1 MKQFLIEWC
10 INLSI
15 VILVLIYV
23 GLIYVGNFFLGCYL
37 LEDVL
42 DDNTLKGA
50 IYLSLWV
57 IFYAV
62 TTVTCYTVF
71 FRKK

>member
-1 MKQFLIEWC
+1 MKQFLIKWC

-15 VILVLIYV
+15 VILVV
-23 GLIYVGNFFLGCYL
+23 IYVGNFFLGCYL
-37 LEDVL
+37 LEVL

>member
-15 VILVLIYV
+15 VILV
-23 GLIYVGNFFLGCYL
+23 LIYVGNFFLGCYL

>member
-15 VILVLIYV
+15 VILVLIY
-23 GLIYVGNFFLGCYL
+23 IGNFFLGCYL
-37 LEDVL
+37 LDVL

>member
-15 VILVLIYV
+15 VILVV
-23 GLIYVGNFFLGCYL
+23 IYVGNFFLGCYL
-37 LEDVL
+37 LEVL

-57 IFYAV
+57 IFYVV

>member
-1 MKQFLIEWC
+1 MVYKPEYC
-10 INLSI
+10 YTS
-15 VILVLIYV
+15 VILVV
-23 GLIYVGNFFLGCYL
+23 IYVGNFFLGCYL
-37 LEDVL
+37 LVEVL

>member
-15 VILVLIYV
+15 VILVVIH
-23 GLIYVGNFFLGCYL
+23 VGNFFLGCYL
-37 LEDVL
+37 LLDVL

>member
-1 MKQFLIEWC
+1 MKQFLIKWR

-15 VILVLIYV
+15 VILVI
-23 GLIYVGNFFLGCYL
+23 IYVGNLFLGCYL
-37 LEDVL
+37 LDVL

-57 IFYAV
+57 LFYAV

>member
-1 MKQFLIEWC
+1 MKQFLIKWC
-10 INLSI
+10 INLII
-15 VILVLIYV
+15 VILV
-23 GLIYVGNFFLGCYL
+23 LIYVGNFFLGCYL
-37 LEDVL
+37 LDVL

>member
-1 MKQFLIEWC
+1 MKQFLIKWR

-23 GLIYVGNFFLGCYL
+23 GNFFLGCYL
-37 LEDVL
+37 LDVL

>member
-15 VILVLIYV
+15 VILVI
-23 GLIYVGNFFLGCYL
+23 IYVGNFFLGCYL
-37 LEDVL
+37 LEVL

-62 TTVTCYTVF
+62 TTVTYYTVF

>member
-15 VILVLIYV
+15 VILVV
-23 GLIYVGNFFLGCYL
+23 IYVGNFFLGCYL
-37 LEDVL
+37 LNGL

-62 TTVTCYTVF
+62 TTVTCYMVF

>member
-15 VILVLIYV
+15 VILVV
-23 GLIYVGNFFLGCYL
+23 IYVGNFLLGCYL
-37 LEDVL
+37 LVEVL

>member
-1 MKQFLIEWC
+1 MKQFLIKWC

-23 GLIYVGNFFLGCYL
+23 GNLFLGCYL
-37 LEDVL
+37 LDVL

-62 TTVTCYTVF
+62 TTVTCYTIF

>member
-23 GLIYVGNFFLGCYL
+23 GNFFLGCYL
-37 LEDVL
+37 LDVL
-42 DDNTLKGA
+42 DDNTLKEA

-71 FRKK
+71 FCKK

>member
-10 INLSI
+10 INLII
-15 VILVLIYV
+15 VILV
-23 GLIYVGNFFLGCYL
+23 LIYVGNFFLGCYL
-37 LEDVL
+37 L

-57 IFYAV
+57 LFYAV
-62 TTVTCYTVF
+62 TTVTCYMVF

>member
-23 GLIYVGNFFLGCYL
+23 GNFFLGCYL
-37 LEDVL
+37 LDVL
-42 DDNTLKGA
+42 DNNTLKGA

>member
-15 VILVLIYV
+15 VMLV
-23 GLIYVGNFFLGCYL
+23 LIYVGNFFLGCYL
-37 LEDVL
+37 LDVL

>member
-15 VILVLIYV
+15 VILVI
-23 GLIYVGNFFLGCYL
+23 IYVGNFFLGCYL
-37 LEDVL
+37 L

-57 IFYAV
+57 IFYVV
-62 TTVTCYTVF
+62 TTVTCYMVF

>member
-1 MKQFLIEWC
+1 MKQFLIEFC

-23 GLIYVGNFFLGCYL
+23 GNFFLGCYL
-37 LEDVL
+37 L

-62 TTVTCYTVF
+62 ITVTCYTVF

>member
-15 VILVLIYV
+15 VILVI
-23 GLIYVGNFFLGCYL
+23 IHVGNFFLGCYL
-37 LEDVL
+37 LDVL

-57 IFYAV
+57 LFYAV

>member
-15 VILVLIYV
+15 VILVI
-23 GLIYVGNFFLGCYL
+23 IYVGNFFLGCYL
-37 LEDVL
+37 LDVL

-62 TTVTCYTVF
+62 TTITCYTVF

>member
-15 VILVLIYV
+15 VILVV
-23 GLIYVGNFFLGCYL
+23 IYVGNFFLGCYL
-37 LEDVL
+37 LEVL

>member
-23 GLIYVGNFFLGCYL
+23 GNFFLGCYL
-37 LEDVL
+37 LDVL
-42 DDNTLKGA
+42 NDNILKGA

>member
-15 VILVLIYV
+15 VILVV
-23 GLIYVGNFFLGCYL
+23 IYVGNFFLGCYL
-37 LEDVL
+37 LLEVL

-62 TTVTCYTVF
+62 TTVTCCTVF

>member
-15 VILVLIYV
+15 VILVV
-23 GLIYVGNFFLGCYL
+23 IYVGNFFLGCYL
-37 LEDVL
+37 LDDL

-62 TTVTCYTVF
+62 TTITCYMVF

>member
-23 GLIYVGNFFLGCYL
+23 GNFFLGCYL
-37 LEDVL
+37 LEVL
-42 DDNTLKGA
+42 DDNTLKGQYT
-50 IYLSLWV
+50 YL
-57 IFYAV
+57 YG
-62 TTVTCYTVF
+62 
-71 FRKK
+71 

>member
-1 MKQFLIEWC
+1 MKQFLIKWC

-15 VILVLIYV
+15 VILVVIHVL
-23 GLIYVGNFFLGCYL
+23 LLLGCYL
-37 LEDVL
+37 LDVL

-62 TTVTCYTVF
+62 ITVTCYTVF

>member
-15 VILVLIYV
+15 VILVV
-23 GLIYVGNFFLGCYL
+23 IYVGNFFLGCYL
-37 LEDVL
+37 LEVL

-62 TTVTCYTVF
+62 TTVTCYMVF
-71 FRKK
+71 FCYI

>member
-15 VILVLIYV
+15 VILVIIYV
-23 GLIYVGNFFLGCYL
+23 DNFFLGCYL
-37 LEDVL
+37 LDVL

-57 IFYAV
+57 LFYAV

>member
-10 INLSI
+10 INLST
-15 VILVLIYV
+15 VILV
-23 GLIYVGNFFLGCYL
+23 LIYVGNFFLGCYL
-37 LEDVL
+37 LDVL

>member
-15 VILVLIYV
+15 VILVI
-23 GLIYVGNFFLGCYL
+23 IYVGNFFLLGCYL
-37 LEDVL
+37 LDVL

-57 IFYAV
+57 LFYAV
-62 TTVTCYTVF
+62 TTVTCYMVF

>member
-15 VILVLIYV
+15 VILVV
-23 GLIYVGNFFLGCYL
+23 IYVGNFFLGCYL
-37 LEDVL
+37 LDVL
-42 DDNTLKGA
+42 DDNPLKGA

>member
-15 VILVLIYV
+15 VILVLI
-23 GLIYVGNFFLGCYL
+23 IYVGNFFLGCYL
-37 LEDVL
+37 LDVL
-42 DDNTLKGA
+42 DDNSLKGA
-50 IYLSLWV
+50 IYLFLWV

>member
-1 MKQFLIEWC
+1 MKQFLIERC
-10 INLSI
+10 INLII
-15 VILVLIYV
+15 VILV
-23 GLIYVGNFFLGCYL
+23 YVGNFFLGCYL
-37 LEDVL
+37 LEVL

-62 TTVTCYTVF
+62 TTVTCYMVF

>member
-15 VILVLIYV
+15 VILVI
-23 GLIYVGNFFLGCYL
+23 IYVGNFFLAGCYL
-37 LEDVL
+37 LEVL

>member
-15 VILVLIYV
+15 VILVVIYV
-23 GLIYVGNFFLGCYL
+23 GSFFLVGCYL
-37 LEDVL
+37 LEVL

>member
-15 VILVLIYV
+15 VILVI
-23 GLIYVGNFFLGCYL
+23 IYVGNFFLGCYL
-37 LEDVL
+37 LDVL

-50 IYLSLWV
+50 IYLFLWV

-62 TTVTCYTVF
+62 TTVTCYMVF